1 MAELGEL
8 GEASAALVVLKAD
21 LNFNNFAIFRLT
33 FDLATIW
40 LRFRIIHTL
49 RRLGTVC

>member
-21 LNFNNFAIFRLT
+21 LNLFCYFPIDIIDVRFAHN
-33 FDLATIW
+33 LAQI
-40 LRFRIIHTL
+40 
-49 RRLGTVC
+49 

>member
-21 LNFNNFAIFRLT
+21 LNYTNFQLCYFPIDIIDIRFGHN
-33 FDLATIW
+33 LAQI
-40 LRFRIIHTL
+40 
-49 RRLGTVC
+49 